1 MKEVKYPK
9 VGDRIMFSYHG
20 KQRVGTVETKNGS
33 NFTLNHF
40 DTDTGRDYSSFTY
53 KKIDGRGTVKAGI
66 SKI

>member
-1 MKEVKYPK
+1 MKKVKYPK
-9 VGDRIMFSYHG
+9 VGDRIMFSYHD

-33 NFTLNHF
+33 SFTLNHF

-53 KKIDGRGTVKAGI
+53 KKIDGRSSANAGI